1 MTCSVGI
8 CLLVHSETGSG
19 KTAAFSLP
27 ILNNLFKDPRGIFAL
42 VIVPTREIAIQ
53 ISEAIEFYGSSNTV
67 RIATLVGGMDYNT
80 QKKEL
85 ENAPH
90 IVVGTPGRLAEQL
103 QKSEKGRKYLR
114 NLEYLVLDEAD
125 KLLDESLFFFIKQI
139 LELLPS
145 KPIQKIFSTA
155 TVELSDVD
163 RLQELTEKKIVKLST
178 HRAIEKA
185 KSVSLKYLLMP
196 DHVKDCYF
204 THLLRVNED
213 RDIIVFINSCE

>member
-1 MTCSVGI
+1 M
-8 CLLVHSETGSG
+8 
-19 KTAAFSLP
+19 
-27 ILNNLFKDPRGIFAL
+27 

-145 KPIQKIFSTA
+145 KPIQKIISTA

-163 RLQELTEKKIVKLST
+163 RLQELTDKKIVKLST

-204 THLLRVNED
+204 THLLRANED